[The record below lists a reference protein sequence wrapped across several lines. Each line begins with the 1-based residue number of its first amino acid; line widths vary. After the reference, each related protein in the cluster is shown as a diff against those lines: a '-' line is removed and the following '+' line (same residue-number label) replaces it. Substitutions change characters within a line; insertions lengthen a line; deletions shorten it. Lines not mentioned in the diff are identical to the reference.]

1 MAKGSLNAKGKR
13 ELAALVGEGKGERER
28 EGRRMTWGGGF
39 DALPHAPLD
48 EGRIVEKAIVVVVVE
63 ARSGVAPYTIKENV

>member
-1 MAKGSLNAKGKR
+1 
-13 ELAALVGEGKGERER
+13 
-28 EGRRMTWGGGF
+28 MTWGGGF